1 MRRPLV
7 MGLVVIA
14 ALVAANI
21 AYALT
26 ALGSRSVNLSG
37 LPGYTLVDVL
47 PKADA
52 HAIPVR
58 LKVSGN
64 LWLSGFGRRSW
75 FTGVVETEE
84 LEILAWERPHNAADI
99 RTVLRAQSDEF
110 DPAET
115 IRFAFRDGKAER
127 LPDYEGLRAYRV
139 VWYENSVEVRL
150 LGEPGEDRFSALVC
164 WQHGC
169 YADIRIGPN
178 LMARLN
184 LPDIRQHGGR
194 AYANRVIED
203 VGRKVC
209 DMLVD
214 AICWADR

>member
-1 MRRPLV
+1 

-26 ALGSRSVNLSG
+26 VLGSRSVNLSG

-58 LKVSGN
+58 LKVSEN
-64 LWLSGFGRRSW
+64 LWLSGLGRRSW

-84 LEILAWERPHNAADI
+84 LEILAWERPHNGADI

-115 IRFAFRDGKAER
+115 MLR
-127 LPDYEGLRAYRV
+127 LPPRQGRA
-139 VWYENSVEVRL
+139 
-150 LGEPGEDRFSALVC
+150 P
-164 WQHGC
+164 
-169 YADIRIGPN
+169 
-178 LMARLN
+178 ARL
-184 LPDIRQHGGR
+184 
-194 AYANRVIED
+194 
-203 VGRKVC
+203 
-209 DMLVD
+209 
-214 AICWADR
+214 

>member
-7 MGLVVIA
+7 MGLGVIA

-26 ALGSRSVNLSG
+26 VLGSRSVNLSG

-115 IRFAFRDGKAER
+115 MLR
-127 LPDYEGLRAYRV
+127 LPPRQGRA
-139 VWYENSVEVRL
+139 
-150 LGEPGEDRFSALVC
+150 P
-164 WQHGC
+164 
-169 YADIRIGPN
+169 
-178 LMARLN
+178 ARLRWSAN
-184 LPDIRQHGGR
+184 LPPG
-194 AYANRVIED
+194 
-203 VGRKVC
+203 
-209 DMLVD
+209 LVWRFD
-214 AICWADR
+214 

>member
-127 LPDYEGLRAYRV
+127 LPDYEGLRWSGTRT
-139 VWYENSVEVRL
+139 RL
-150 LGEPGEDRFSALVC
+150 RCAFSESRERTGSRPLSAGSTVATPTSGL
-164 WQHGC
+164 
-169 YADIRIGPN
+169 DPT
-178 LMARLN
+178 
-184 LPDIRQHGGR
+184 
-194 AYANRVIED
+194 
-203 VGRKVC
+203 
-209 DMLVD
+209 
-214 AICWADR
+214 